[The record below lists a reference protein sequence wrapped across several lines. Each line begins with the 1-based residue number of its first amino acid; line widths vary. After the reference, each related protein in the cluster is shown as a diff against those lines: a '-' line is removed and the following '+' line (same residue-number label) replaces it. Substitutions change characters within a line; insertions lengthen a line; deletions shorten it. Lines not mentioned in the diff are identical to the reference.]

1 MCLVISAK
9 PLNVAVGAL
18 VVGIVLFINEIGS
31 KISKYKT
38 VNSFL
43 KKCNIYVKTT
53 SIVYINVCILLTLTV
68 FYLFNTALVYLS

>member
-38 VNSFL
+38 VNSFF
-43 KKCNIYVKTT
+43 KKMQ
-53 SIVYINVCILLTLTV
+53 
-68 FYLFNTALVYLS
+68 YLCENH